1 MLMKKFT
8 LFVMMLVATVSM
20 TFAQTAITAPE
31 DVKPGKIYWLENGWL
46 VQYGYS
52 TLYYP
57 SATETEAY
65 KDKIWSSYVWQV
77 NNDTADP
84 NQQFTFVEYEGNLY
98 MYNIGA
104 QKFLSWSNDGA
115 YLVDIPTSF
124 VSFSTSTSSLA
135 ASYPWIV
142 AFDGVK
148 MIACYPQDGYEY
160 SGYLYCSGSNPAN
173 DIYSWQIYEVGDFAD
188 VEALTA
194 TLAENMAVGKQQR
207 EEAMKALNDLAIEVD
222 NFFLDIE
229 FSYED
234 GSQITLQADNA
245 DAGNYLW
252 CNDPETQEGH
262 ITNLIDNVLSRESFF
277 HSRWNGTVD
286 PKIPHWLQID
296 LEEPLQ
302 DFSFAYH
309 TRIFDGSQ
317 DFPEA
322 IEVQGSIDGNEFT
335 TIASFDKLPQAV
347 NARWES
353 GLIEAGSEYKHLRFV
368 VTASRTYFHMSEFYL
383 YSGFKVSVNNEAYL
397 PYKVQLKELWE
408 MLETSD
414 TMYDDTS
421 LKVADIEAFIA
432 EMTELYE
439 LIKNL
444 VSGADD
450 PLTIEYIEVVEGLLS
465 AEGVGYPAE
474 APRAAL
480 KALVD
485 AAKAKPTAQARLDLE
500 KAVDEYISTE
510 DITLPVDGSK
520 YTLTF
525 VTYAG
530 RRNYMDY
537 VDGLLYLVRDT
548 LTTQGLPLPETAA
561 FTCED
566 NGDGTF
572 SFRTAD
578 DRYLTTP
585 GGGSS
590 AVEGTSGGVVDYKAA
605 FTVVKMYPNGQC
617 ESDVTYED
625 LFGLIALSN
634 GGTYMAPNSSG
645 TTFYTGSLPH
655 FMSSWTSA
663 MAVEAYVV
671 EEIGINE
678 VIVENGNADGIY
690 DLMGR
695 KVETPAKGIYI
706 VNGKKVLVK

>member
-1 MLMKKFT
+1 MRKFT
-8 LFVMMLVATVSM
+8 LFFSM
-20 TFAQTAITAPE
+20 FMAFAITAFAQNPIASLE
-31 DVKPGKIYWLENGWL
+31 DIKPGKIFWLQFGPWLEANGVQASLFWPGEG
-46 VQYGYS
+46 QYGDRLWS
-52 TLYYP
+52 T
-57 SATETEAY
+57 
-65 KDKIWSSYVWQV
+65 YVFNGV
-77 NNDTADP
+77 ENDHEDP
-84 NQQFTFVEYEGNLY
+84 RQQFTVVEYEGKLY
-98 MYNIGA
+98 LYNIAA
-104 QKFLSWSNDGA
+104 QKFVAGKDGSA
-115 YLVDIPTSF
+115 MMMDIPTSYVEAF
-124 VSFSTSTSSLA
+124 ESTYGH
-135 ASYPWIV
+135 ASYPWIL
-142 AFDGVK
+142 AFDGVGA
-148 MIACYPQDGYEY
+148 MTSI
-160 SGYLYCSGSNPAN
+160 PAN
-173 DIYSWQIYEVGDFAD
+173 GFEEYGYAYCGWSLTDAAPYASCQIYEVGDFAD

-194 TLAENMAVGKQQR
+194 TLAENMTVGKQQR
-207 EEAMKALNDLAIEVD
+207 EEAMKALSDLATEVD
-222 NFFLDIE
+222 NFFLDID

-234 GSQITLQADNA
+234 GSQIALQADKA

-252 CNDPETQEGH
+252 CNEPETQEGH
-262 ITNLIDNVLSRESFF
+262 ITYLIDNVLSRESFF

-309 TRIFDGSQ
+309 TRIFDGTQ

-347 NARWES
+347 NTRWES

-397 PYKVQLKELWE
+397 PYKVHLKELWE

-480 KALVD
+480 KAFVD

-525 VTYAG
+525 VTYG
-530 RRNYMDY
+530 GIRNYMDY

-590 AVEGTSGGVVDYKAA
+590 AVEGTSGGVVDYKVA

-634 GGTYMAPNSSG
+634 GGTYMAPNSAA
-645 TTFYTGSLPH
+645 TTFYTGTLPH

-663 MAVEAYVV
+663 MAVEVYDV
-671 EEIGINE
+671 EETGINE

-695 KVETPAKGIYI
+695 KVEVPAKGVYI
-706 VNGKKVLVK
+706 VNGKKVLIK